1 MSNGF
6 KGVGMKIEAEALI
19 EISGLSKGL
28 PHYAHL
34 LSLHA
39 GRSAIDAKSL
49 RVGLQNVKAA
59 IKLAISGAQESIR
72 NMYDKA
78 TYSTKKNALHKQV
91 LLACSMTD
99 ADERGNFS
107 PAQVEKPMTIVMGK
121 KYTIEHFAGHLH
133 AFCEADRGPVLK
145 KTGLAYRF
153 RYRFLN
159 PLLQPYV
166 LMKGLDSGMVSE
178 SDLHLDVD
186 SHGQRS
192 MKFTR

>member
-1 MSNGF
+1 MPRDELEEIMSNGF

-121 KYTIEHFAGHLH
+121 KYTSSILPDTFTPFARPTAGQ
-133 AFCEADRGPVLK
+133 FSKR
-145 KTGLAYRF
+145 R
-153 RYRFLN
+153 
-159 PLLQPYV
+159 
-166 LMKGLDSGMVSE
+166 DSPTASVIAS
-178 SDLHLDVD
+178 
-186 SHGQRS
+186 
-192 MKFTR
+192 